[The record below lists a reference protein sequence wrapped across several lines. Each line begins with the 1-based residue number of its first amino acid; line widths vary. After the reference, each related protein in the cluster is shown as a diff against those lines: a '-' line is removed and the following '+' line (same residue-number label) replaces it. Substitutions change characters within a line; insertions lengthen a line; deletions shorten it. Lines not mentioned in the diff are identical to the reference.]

1 MNIIFFGS
9 SDESIQLLDEISKD
23 HTILAIVSKPL
34 PKNSKRRKFTNPKL
48 FEYTNKNNILFL
60 DPLKLDVS
68 FVEKIHSLE
77 PDLSIVM
84 SYGKILKKDLIVYFF
99 HKDKPLLPH

>member
-1 MNIIFFGS
+1 MKIIFFGS
-9 SDESIQLLDEISKD
+9 SDESIKLLDEISKD

-48 FEYTNKNNILFL
+48 FEYASKNNILFL
-60 DPLKLDVS
+60 DPFILDVS

-77 PDLSIVM
+77 PDLSIVI
-84 SYGKILKKDLIVYFF
+84 SYGKILKKDLINIP
-99 HKDKPLLPH
+99 K

>member
-48 FEYTNKNNILFL
+48 FEYTNKNNT
-60 DPLKLDVS
+60 PNKNNT
-68 FVEKIHSLE
+68 IHLH
-77 PDLSIVM
+77 PIQID
-84 SYGKILKKDLIVYFF
+84 KILICKNSEDIIKQLFP
-99 HKDKPLLPH
+99 K